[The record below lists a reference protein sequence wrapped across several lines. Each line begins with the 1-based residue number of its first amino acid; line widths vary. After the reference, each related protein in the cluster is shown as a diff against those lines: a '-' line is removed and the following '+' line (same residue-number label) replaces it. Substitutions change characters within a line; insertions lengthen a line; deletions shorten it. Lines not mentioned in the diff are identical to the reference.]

1 VRSAFA
7 LALCAHALFVLGL
20 VGELRPLP
28 IAIAITAIVVFVSRG
43 GHAPRLSRQAWAPV
57 LHWIALLPLA
67 LRPPVAFDETLYH
80 LPLVR
85 ALAHSGAMLFR
96 ATLRYP
102 VFPQLH
108 ELLCVPAYLIGG
120 DVGPHFVAAIEV
132 AIAAAILY
140 EWSGALAA
148 ALFLG
153 SPILVQLG
161 TITYVESALVLFI
174 VAGFYCIDR
183 EKFAHAGF
191 FLGTACAVKYLG
203 GYFAIAGLILVL
215 VRSRKDAWKFAACC
229 AAAALPTTIWLL
241 VQTGNPVFPFFGHN
255 AWTLALDHP
264 SLEPLR
270 VIWDVV
276 FARDRV
282 NQQPPFTPFFLVMAI
297 VVAMRARSTALIAL
311 GYLIAFAVLHKDS
324 RYLVPL
330 IPLFAAATAAQ
341 WPKAPKWASAIAIAP
356 GVLYLAY
363 SLLHPPNRNPET
375 VALSHA
381 DARTVYVCGAEQ
393 LKSYAR
399 GELLGDFTGPY
410 AYSRVVASDT
420 STTAANL
427 QRINATWYLVSKR
440 NCAPPIVNGGMDLVY
455 EDASAQLWR
464 VQESSPH
471 LR

>member
-1 VRSAFA
+1 MKPAFA
-7 LALCAHALFVLGL
+7 LALCGHALFVLG
-20 VGELRPLP
+20 VIGQLRAAWIVVAL
-28 IAIAITAIVVFVSRG
+28 IVAIVASSG
-43 GHAPRLSRQAWAPV
+43 GKVPRLTGQAWAPV
-57 LHWIALLPLA
+57 LYFIALLPLA
-67 LRPPVAFDETLYH
+67 LRPPIAFDETLYH

-85 ALAHSGAMLFR
+85 ALAHSGEMMFR

-108 ELLCVPAYLIGG
+108 ELLCVPFYLAGG
-120 DVGPHFVAAIEV
+120 DVAPHLLAAIEV
-132 AIAAAILY
+132 AIAATILY

-153 SPILVQLG
+153 SPIIIQLG
-161 TITYVESALVLFI
+161 TITYVECALALFI
-174 VAGFYCIDR
+174 TAGFYCIDR
-183 EKFAHAGF
+183 ERFAHAGF

-203 GYFAIAGLILVL
+203 GYFAVAGLILVL
-215 VRSRKDAWKFAACC
+215 VRSRKNAWKFAACC
-229 AAAALPTTIWLL
+229 AAAALPTTIWI
-241 VQTGNPVFPFFGHN
+241 VINTGNPVFPFLGHN
-255 AWTLALDHP
+255 AWTMSLDRP

-276 FARDRV
+276 FARERV
-282 NQQPPFTPFFLVMAI
+282 NHQPPFTPFFLVMAI

-311 GYLIAFAVLHKDS
+311 GYLIAFAFLHKDS

-330 IPLFAAATAAQ
+330 IPLFAAAAAAQ
-341 WPKAPKWASAIAIAP
+341 WPNAPKWTVAIAITP
-356 GVLYLAY
+356 GVLYLGYA
-363 SLLHPPNRNPET
+363 LTQHPQNSE
-375 VALSHA
+375 VAALGHA

-399 GELLGDFTGPY
+399 GELLGDVTGPY
-410 AYSRVVASDT
+410 AYSRIIARDT

-427 QRINATWYLVSKR
+427 RRIDATWYLVSKR
-440 NCAPPIVNGGMDLVY
+440 TCAPPIANGGMDLVY